1 MQRAPLDLQTIA
13 GVTPLSLS
21 CLAMERMPK
30 PFTSVRRKNGFEI
43 TNTLQHN
50 RTFHFCI
57 CLHIYVDINI
67 FLAQKRTFT
76 HNLDIPMLEI
86 QTRPSILF
94 VLFNASL
101 SLCNSSVA
109 KLFCLSRWLPYG
121 PGILA
126 QQLPTTRTMTG
137 RCMQWY
143 QPTVQMISKKNA
155 RPWFQLPGPRYTIW
169 TRNAS
174 ANKTCFWYWMR
185 LWKEHSIVH
194 AAYTCWKKDCHNQTM
209 VCTLILHHNWLC
221 DPTGFK
227 PHHVVRVG

>member
-1 MQRAPLDLQTIA
+1 VSNQKQEKKDKNKIYLGEEKGESTQRTGNANAKSTLGFANHRRRYPI
-13 GVTPLSLS
+13 VIV
-21 CLAMERMPK
+21 MPCNGTNAQAIHK
-30 PFTSVRRKNGFEI
+30 CVRRKNGFEI

-57 CLHIYVDINI
+57 CLHVYVDINI

-86 QTRPSILF
+86 QKRPSILF

-137 RCMQWY
+137 RCMQ
-143 QPTVQMISKKNA
+143 
-155 RPWFQLPGPRYTIW
+155 
-169 TRNAS
+169 
-174 ANKTCFWYWMR
+174 
-185 LWKEHSIVH
+185 
-194 AAYTCWKKDCHNQTM
+194 
-209 VCTLILHHNWLC
+209 
-221 DPTGFK
+221 
-227 PHHVVRVG
+227 